1 MQRVICRLCVKFEG
15 LETMPC
21 LQIACTAASA
31 PTAQVRAQVYPG
43 LVILT
48 MHSSKTHHR
57 QLHREAGRLP
67 DRQGHTL
74 MCAGIHKQPVTC
86 PQSSTFQLASKLA
99 WGLAQATVTAF
110 VQVQHSA
117 LCTKTD

>member
-86 PQSSTFQLASKLA
+86 PQKLHISACFQV
-99 WGLAQATVTAF
+99 GLGLGTGHCNSLCPGAT
-110 VQVQHSA
+110 
-117 LCTKTD
+117 LCSVYKN